1 MTTQKTKLKCLTE
14 HNEHGIPVFVVL
26 DDSIPVL
33 VLDYYTVKQLLS
45 FISHY
50 LTIAEKYYDED

>member
-1 MTTQKTKLKCLTE
+1 MLKTKLKCVTE
-14 HNEHGIPVFVVL
+14 HDERGIPVFVISE
-26 DDSIPVL
+26 DSIPVL

-50 LTIAEKYYDED
+50 LTIAEKYYED